1 MTPETMSINEYFFVL
16 LYIFVHYQSSSWY
29 IDKEQTWKKDCNY
42 HASSQKL
49 RKKLFL
55 EMSEFLQL
63 STQSRDSE
71 CFETFEINNIT
82 SLWKEQNLIPIHK
95 NETLRHYKSS
105 GTCYRLQQL
114 KQDELNRKKE
124 TKSDKPTSVDAKSTR
139 EYLLSAYLKLDK
151 LLTCGE
157 MIKFKSIPNAVLEG
171 LWKPLNDRAIP
182 VSWHGGGASYEGA
195 ALAVPMT
202 RLQITPQREQG
213 RTKRKPQQAPSTDSS
228 IIRGEV
234 TNGRLQIR
242 TALSDG
248 RRRRRRRRRN
258 IDDRIAVVDGWC
270 NEERDTGDSGA
281 GGGLGQVALVDVVDV
296 LGIVDRRRYGGAFGA
311 VGEGVVGSGVTTSEV
326 FRDRDTTT
334 SGSPWPSASPGDRHH
349 LVNEAPPGARG
360 SNGYRTTG
368 QLRQHAALPHGQEME
383 GLSEQANHGIQQTS
397 ASLEKRQHR
406 HEPEDEE
413 IDVVGD
419 TDSRQVD
426 HQQTCWGPHSPTAG
440 ATAPS
445 PPPLNA
451 SGALYYHVRRS
462 YKPFDCLAR
471 GGQTLRQLP
480 PLNSHQQYTYN
491 DIQNYH
497 IILFVNSTF
506 IKNVTFISLSPY
518 GYTHESWI
526 NHEEPP
532 KYATLRSAAEL
543 ARPVVPSPPPPP
555 AAPQELAAV
564 VTGSSL
570 HQPHPAAPTPT
581 TPSSSSTSLSLPPR
595 KSLSMCFTSTG
606 TALSL
611 PPKKKD
617 IYRPYSL
624 QPTSEIRTS
633 AEEDLSA
640 AQAILDLSAS
650 PAAPTHSV
658 FIHTLSPPPPPPP
671 PPSTATGQLQP
682 TQLQPAPNAQ
692 PIPVSVLVPV
702 PSSQTNQL
710 RQQEQ
715 TPQPQSP
722 ATAEANANN
731 CSAGRDGPEP
741 NLETRDIEFVV
752 NHPVFSV
759 PDSSSSSSKTVAY
772 TYEAFF
778 VSDGRSKRRNANA
791 NGAAV
796 PDKEATQPDRPKFT
810 CTECGKQYA
819 TSSNLSRHKQT
830 HRSLDS
836 QSAKK
841 CIHCGKAY
849 VSMPAL
855 AMHVLTHK
863 LAHSCGVCGKM
874 FSRPWLLQGHLRSHT
889 GEKPYGCA
897 HCGKAFAD
905 RSNLRAHMQTHSADK
920 NYECSRCHKTFALK
934 SYLNKHLESALY
946 LLLILS
952 CLNEI
957 TKASIEAFIPNN
969 KCDIIEEFNH
979 SLKSCENVHASY
991 RDIYYEINTRNVEA
1005 TIKGLQ
1011 ARRLFKS
1018 NIIEISKV
1026 SIRETE
1032 MKENRSF
1039 IIQ

>member
-1 MTPETMSINEYFFVL
+1 MPRCLMA
-16 LYIFVHYQSSSWY
+16 
-29 IDKEQTWKKDCNY
+29 KKWKAYPWPD
-42 HASSQKL
+42 
-49 RKKLFL
+49 RV
-55 EMSEFLQL
+55 
-63 STQSRDSE
+63 DD
-71 CFETFEINNIT
+71 
-82 SLWKEQNLIPIHK
+82 P
-95 NETLRHYKSS
+95 
-105 GTCYRLQQL
+105 
-114 KQDELNRKKE
+114 QDEQ
-124 TKSDKPTSVDAKSTR
+124 SDPTGILQGQGDH
-139 EYLLSAYLKLDK
+139 
-151 LLTCGE
+151 
-157 MIKFKSIPNAVLEG
+157 G
-171 LWKPLNDRAIP
+171 L
-182 VSWHGGGASYEGA
+182 H
-195 ALAVPMT
+195 
-202 RLQITPQREQG
+202 
-213 RTKRKPQQAPSTDSS
+213 
-228 IIRGEV
+228 
-234 TNGRLQIR
+234 
-242 TALSDG
+242 
-248 RRRRRRRRRN
+248 
-258 IDDRIAVVDGWC
+258 
-270 NEERDTGDSGA
+270 
-281 GGGLGQVALVDVVDV
+281 
-296 LGIVDRRRYGGAFGA
+296 
-311 VGEGVVGSGVTTSEV
+311 
-326 FRDRDTTT
+326 
-334 SGSPWPSASPGDRHH
+334 
-349 LVNEAPPGARG
+349 
-360 SNGYRTTG
+360 
-368 QLRQHAALPHGQEME
+368 
-383 GLSEQANHGIQQTS
+383 TS

-451 SGALYYHVRRS
+451 SGALYYH
-462 YKPFDCLAR
+462 
-471 GGQTLRQLP
+471 
-480 PLNSHQQYTYN
+480 
-491 DIQNYH
+491 
-497 IILFVNSTF
+497 
-506 IKNVTFISLSPY
+506 

-543 ARPVVPSPPPPP
+543 ARPVAPSPPPQ
-555 AAPQELAAV
+555 AVTQELGVV

-570 HQPHPAAPTPT
+570 SQPQPPTV

-624 QPTSEIRTS
+624 QPISEIRTS

-658 FIHTLSPPPPPPP
+658 FIHTLSPPSPPPPTP
-671 PPSTATGQLQP
+671 TAP
-682 TQLQPAPNAQ
+682 TQLHPAPTAQ

-702 PSSQTNQL
+702 PSSQTSQL

-715 TPQPQSP
+715 TQQPQSP

-731 CSAGRDGPEP
+731 CSSGRDG
-741 NLETRDIEFVV
+741 
-752 NHPVFSV
+752 
-759 PDSSSSSSKTVAY
+759 SSSSSKTVAY

-778 VSDGRSKRRNANA
+778 VSDGRSKRRSANI

-796 PDKEATQPDRPKFT
+796 PDKEAAQPDRPKFT

-934 SYLNKHLESALY
+934 SYLNKHLESA
-946 LLLILS
+946 
-952 CLNEI
+952 CLRDDEI
-957 TKASIEAFIPNN
+957 PPQQQQQTNATTANGSNSNVTTQQSNN
-969 KCDIIEEFNH
+969 C
-979 SLKSCENVHASY
+979 
-991 RDIYYEINTRNVEA
+991 
-1005 TIKGLQ
+1005 GL
-1011 ARRLFKS
+1011 
-1018 NIIEISKV
+1018 
-1026 SIRETE
+1026 
-1032 MKENRSF
+1032 
-1039 IIQ
+1039 

>member
-1 MTPETMSINEYFFVL
+1 MPRCLMA
-16 LYIFVHYQSSSWY
+16 
-29 IDKEQTWKKDCNY
+29 KKWK
-42 HASSQKL
+42 
-49 RKKLFL
+49 
-55 EMSEFLQL
+55 
-63 STQSRDSE
+63 
-71 CFETFEINNIT
+71 
-82 SLWKEQNLIPIHK
+82 
-95 NETLRHYKSS
+95 
-105 GTCYRLQQL
+105 
-114 KQDELNRKKE
+114 
-124 TKSDKPTSVDAKSTR
+124 
-139 EYLLSAYLKLDK
+139 AY
-151 LLTCGE
+151 
-157 MIKFKSIPNAVLEG
+157 
-171 LWKPLNDRAIP
+171 
-182 VSWHGGGASYEGA
+182 
-195 ALAVPMT
+195 
-202 RLQITPQREQG
+202 
-213 RTKRKPQQAPSTDSS
+213 
-228 IIRGEV
+228 
-234 TNGRLQIR
+234 
-242 TALSDG
+242 
-248 RRRRRRRRRN
+248 
-258 IDDRIAVVDGWC
+258 
-270 NEERDTGDSGA
+270 
-281 GGGLGQVALVDVVDV
+281 
-296 LGIVDRRRYGGAFGA
+296 
-311 VGEGVVGSGVTTSEV
+311 
-326 FRDRDTTT
+326 
-334 SGSPWPSASPGDRHH
+334 PWPDR
-349 LVNEAPPGARG
+349 VDDTQDQEEADP
-360 SNGYRTTG
+360 SN
-368 QLRQHAALPHGQEME
+368 LLQEHTVS
-383 GLSEQANHGIQQTS
+383 GLHPIQNTS
-397 ASLEKRQHR
+397 ATLEKRQHK

-419 TDSRQVD
+419 TDTRQVD

-451 SGALYYHVRRS
+451 SGALYYH
-462 YKPFDCLAR
+462 
-471 GGQTLRQLP
+471 
-480 PLNSHQQYTYN
+480 
-491 DIQNYH
+491 
-497 IILFVNSTF
+497 
-506 IKNVTFISLSPY
+506 

-555 AAPQELAAV
+555 AAPQDLPVV
-564 VTGSSL
+564 VTGSNL
-570 HQPHPAAPTPT
+570 HQAHPAPT
-581 TPSSSSTSLSLPPR
+581 TSPSSSSSLSLPPR

-658 FIHTLSPPPPPPP
+658 FIHTLSPPPPPLAAAVPQP
-671 PPSTATGQLQP
+671 GVVAIANQLQP
-682 TQLQPAPNAQ
+682 TQLQSAPTAQ

-702 PSSQTNQL
+702 PSSQTNSQL

-722 ATAEANANN
+722 ATAEANAN
-731 CSAGRDGPEP
+731 AARDGGG
-741 NLETRDIEFVV
+741 NG
-752 NHPVFSV
+752 
-759 PDSSSSSSKTVAY
+759 SKTVAY

-778 VSDGRSKRRNANA
+778 VSDGRSKRRSTST

-796 PDKEATQPDRPKFT
+796 PDKEAAQPDRPKFT

-934 SYLNKHLESALY
+934 SYLNKHLESA
-946 LLLILS
+946 
-952 CLNEI
+952 CLRDDEI
-957 TKASIEAFIPNN
+957 PGQQQQQQQS
-969 KCDIIEEFNH
+969 
-979 SLKSCENVHASY
+979 
-991 RDIYYEINTRNVEA
+991 A
-1005 TIKGLQ
+1005 TQHQQNSNCGL
-1011 ARRLFKS
+1011 
-1018 NIIEISKV
+1018 
-1026 SIRETE
+1026 
-1032 MKENRSF
+1032 
-1039 IIQ
+1039 

>member
-1 MTPETMSINEYFFVL
+1 MPRCLMA
-16 LYIFVHYQSSSWY
+16 
-29 IDKEQTWKKDCNY
+29 KKWK
-42 HASSQKL
+42 
-49 RKKLFL
+49 
-55 EMSEFLQL
+55 
-63 STQSRDSE
+63 
-71 CFETFEINNIT
+71 
-82 SLWKEQNLIPIHK
+82 
-95 NETLRHYKSS
+95 
-105 GTCYRLQQL
+105 
-114 KQDELNRKKE
+114 
-124 TKSDKPTSVDAKSTR
+124 
-139 EYLLSAYLKLDK
+139 AY
-151 LLTCGE
+151 
-157 MIKFKSIPNAVLEG
+157 
-171 LWKPLNDRAIP
+171 
-182 VSWHGGGASYEGA
+182 
-195 ALAVPMT
+195 
-202 RLQITPQREQG
+202 
-213 RTKRKPQQAPSTDSS
+213 
-228 IIRGEV
+228 
-234 TNGRLQIR
+234 
-242 TALSDG
+242 
-248 RRRRRRRRRN
+248 
-258 IDDRIAVVDGWC
+258 
-270 NEERDTGDSGA
+270 
-281 GGGLGQVALVDVVDV
+281 
-296 LGIVDRRRYGGAFGA
+296 
-311 VGEGVVGSGVTTSEV
+311 
-326 FRDRDTTT
+326 
-334 SGSPWPSASPGDRHH
+334 PWPDR
-349 LVNEAPPGARG
+349 VEDP
-360 SNGYRTTG
+360 
-368 QLRQHAALPHGQEME
+368 QE
-383 GLSEQANHGIQQTS
+383 EQADPTGLVQEHTQENHEIQTS

-451 SGALYYHVRRS
+451 SGALYYH
-462 YKPFDCLAR
+462 
-471 GGQTLRQLP
+471 
-480 PLNSHQQYTYN
+480 
-491 DIQNYH
+491 
-497 IILFVNSTF
+497 
-506 IKNVTFISLSPY
+506 

-543 ARPVVPSPPPPP
+543 AQPVVPSPPPP
-555 AAPQELAAV
+555 AAPQELPAV
-564 VTGSSL
+564 VNSSSL
-570 HQPHPAAPTPT
+570 HQQHQAPTT
-581 TPSSSSTSLSLPPR
+581 TPSSSASLTLPPR

-624 QPTSEIRTS
+624 QPTSEIRTA

-658 FIHTLSPPPPPPP
+658 FIHTLSPPPPPPQQTA
-671 PPSTATGQLQP
+671 PSVAAASQLQSA
-682 TQLQPAPNAQ
+682 QLQSVPTAQ

-702 PSSQTNQL
+702 PSSQNSQL

-715 TPQPQSP
+715 SQQPQSP

-731 CSAGRDGPEP
+731 ASGRDGA
-741 NLETRDIEFVV
+741 NGST
-752 NHPVFSV
+752 
-759 PDSSSSSSKTVAY
+759 KTVAY

-778 VSDGRSKRRNANA
+778 VSDGRSKRRSSST

-796 PDKEATQPDRPKFT
+796 PEKEATQPDRPKFT

-934 SYLNKHLESALY
+934 SYLNKHLESA
-946 LLLILS
+946 
-952 CLNEI
+952 CLRDDE
-957 TKASIEAFIPNN
+957 TPQQQPGAVVANN
-969 KCDIIEEFNH
+969 ATPHQQSGN
-979 SLKSCENVHASY
+979 
-991 RDIYYEINTRNVEA
+991 RD
-1005 TIKGLQ
+1005 L
-1011 ARRLFKS
+1011 
-1018 NIIEISKV
+1018 
-1026 SIRETE
+1026 
-1032 MKENRSF
+1032 
-1039 IIQ
+1039 